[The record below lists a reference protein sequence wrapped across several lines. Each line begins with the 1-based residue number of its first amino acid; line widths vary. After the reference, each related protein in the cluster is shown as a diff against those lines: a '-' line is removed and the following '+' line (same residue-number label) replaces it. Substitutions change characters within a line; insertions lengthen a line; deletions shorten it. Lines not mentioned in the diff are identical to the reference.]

1 MEQGFFQAI
10 RGYLWILPVL
20 LILAYL
26 YRSKLAHEWL
36 LARTETRRWL
46 LQKWKNWGEPLLIA
60 AILAIFI
67 RTFIFGPYKIPT
79 GSMKPTF
86 MENDKIFVDKLS
98 YRFHAPQR
106 GDIIVFK
113 YPLDRKKDF
122 VKRLAGLPGESI
134 EIRKGVLLVN
144 GKPMTD
150 PPFSANTYYNV
161 EDWEFGRSGQ
171 VIRVPEGHYFA
182 LGDNSAHS
190 ADSRQWGF
198 VPAKDL
204 VGKAFMIWWPPQ
216 RIKLTK

>member
-1 MEQGFFQAI
+1 MEQGFFQSI

-20 LILAYL
+20 LIAAYL
-26 YRSKLAHEWL
+26 YRSKLAREWL

-98 YRFHAPQR
+98 YRFRAPQR

-122 VKRLAGLPGESI
+122 VKRLAGLPGEAI

-171 VIRVPEGHYFA
+171 VIRVPEGHYFT

-216 RIKLTK
+216 RIKLSK

>member
-1 MEQGFFQAI
+1 MEWNPVQLLRKYFW
-10 RGYLWILPVL
+10 LLPVAGV
-20 LILAYL
+20 LAYM
-26 YRSKLAHEWL
+26 YRAKLAHEWRF
-36 LARTETRRWL
+36 ARAEPRKWL
-46 LQKWKNWGEPLLIA
+46 FEKWKNWGEPLLIA

-86 MENDKIFVDKLS
+86 MEEDKIFVDKLS
-98 YRFHAPQR
+98 YRFHAPER

-122 VKRLAGLPGESI
+122 VKRLAGLPGETL
-134 EIRKGVLLVN
+134 EIRKGILLVN
-144 GKPMTD
+144 GKPMTEL
-150 PPFSANTYYNV
+150 PFSGNTYYNV
-161 EDWEFGRSGQ
+161 EDWKFGKSGE

-198 VPAKDL
+198 VPKKDL

-216 RIKLTK
+216 RIKLAK